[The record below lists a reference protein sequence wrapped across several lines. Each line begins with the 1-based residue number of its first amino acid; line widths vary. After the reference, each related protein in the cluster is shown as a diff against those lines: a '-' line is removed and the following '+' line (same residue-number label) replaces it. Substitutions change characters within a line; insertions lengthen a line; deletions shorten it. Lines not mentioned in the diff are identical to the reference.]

1 MDIGNGI
8 IAIGAGLAIG
18 LTALATG
25 IAQMTIGA
33 AAMGA
38 IAEDE
43 KMFGKGLILIALP
56 ETLVL
61 FGFAIAFLLMQ
72 KIV

>member
-1 MDIGNGI
+1 MDLGMGM

-18 LTALATG
+18 LAALGTG
-25 IAQMTIGA
+25 IAQMSIGA

-43 KMFGKGLILIALP
+43 KMCGKGLILIALP